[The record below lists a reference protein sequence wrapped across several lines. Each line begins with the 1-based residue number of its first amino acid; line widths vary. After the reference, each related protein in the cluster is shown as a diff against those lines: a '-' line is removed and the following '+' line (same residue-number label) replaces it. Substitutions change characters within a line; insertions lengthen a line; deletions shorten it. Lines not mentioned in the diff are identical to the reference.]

1 MLSSSLSLQSPTIQ
15 QFLYSLKSKRTQE
28 TYLINLDYFE
38 KWYNRKIEDLLKL
51 DSKVIE
57 QALIQYI
64 ISMRDKGLSYGYLT
78 ARVAPIL
85 SYLELNDITINRKK
99 LRKFFGEAIKT
110 VKDEAYTREEIQKM
124 FQFAK
129 SRGRLIIAIY
139 ASTGIRKGA
148 LVDLRIKHLTKTKD
162 DNFSL
167 YKFTI
172 YENTKEEYI
181 TFCTPECANMIDD
194 YIEQRKKAGEKIT
207 DESFLIRNDFYNLST
222 IQARTPKQINLGSL
236 SLLMDRLLVQAGLK
250 TVNHRTETY
259 KYQRQNKSLFHAFRK
274 YFNTCL
280 ANCDVNVTIKEML
293 MGHSVGLDDS
303 YYRPNEKQ
311 LLTEYLKAINELTI
325 HEENRLRRKVDIL
338 EAKNNEIANMKQEMN
353 LVKQSMLDFQE
364 LLKHP
369 EQLLKLASNQVTE

>member
-1 MLSSSLSLQSPTIQ
+1 
-15 QFLYSLKSKRTQE
+15 
-28 TYLINLDYFE
+28 
-38 KWYNRKIEDLLKL
+38 
-51 DSKVIE
+51 
-57 QALIQYI
+57 
-64 ISMRDKGLSYGYLT
+64 MRDKGLSHGYTT
-78 ARVAPIL
+78 ARMAPIL
-85 SYLELNDITINRKK
+85 SYLEINDITINRKK
-99 LRKFFGEAIKT
+99 LRKFFGEAVKT

-148 LVDLRIKHLTKTKD
+148 LVDLRMKHLIKTKD

-181 TFCTPECANMIDD
+181 TFCTPECASMIDT
-194 YIEQRKKAGEKIT
+194 YIEQRKKAGEKTT
-207 DESFLIRNDFYNLST
+207 DESYLIRNDFYNLST
-222 IQARTPKQINLGSL
+222 VQARNAIQINLDSL

-280 ANCDVNVTIKEML
+280 ANSDVNVTIKEML

-311 LLTEYLKAINELTI
+311 LLTEYSKAINELTI
-325 HEENRLRRKVDIL
+325 NEENRLRTELDVLK
-338 EAKNNEIANMKQEMN
+338 EKQDKIDM
-353 LVKQSMLDFQE
+353 LVSRI
-364 LLKHP
+364 
-369 EQLLKLASNQVTE
+369 QLLEKQYSEANTCKRF